1 MGYNR
6 RVLNFDMDGTIANLY
21 KMENWLENLEKEKLD
36 FYLAKPIF
44 NDNFI
49 SKIIELKKKGFSFDF
64 TLPDRGRYLK
74 SRWPG
79 ILSWSF

>member
-36 FYLAKPIF
+36 FSLAKPIF

-49 SKIIELKKKGFSFDF
+49 NKIIELKKKG
-64 TLPDRGRYLK
+64 LK
-74 SRWPG
+74 
-79 ILSWSF
+79 FK